1 MHAPQVIGK
10 FAPLLGPYH
19 LFEFVRIDG
28 ISDDDANDFQRLASF
43 AADSLLL
50 KSERICG
57 KEPSGPATVVSADV
71 K

>member
-28 ISDDDANDFQRLASF
+28 ISDDDDANDFQQLASF
-43 AADSLLL
+43 AAGSLLL
-50 KSERICG
+50 KSG
-57 KEPSGPATVVSADV
+57 
-71 K
+71 